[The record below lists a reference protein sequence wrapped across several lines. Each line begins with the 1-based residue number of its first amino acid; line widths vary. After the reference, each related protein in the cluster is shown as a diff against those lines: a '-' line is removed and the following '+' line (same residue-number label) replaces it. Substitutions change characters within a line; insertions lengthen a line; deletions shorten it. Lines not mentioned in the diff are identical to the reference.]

1 MIWKMSDVFFV
12 MIAIS
17 LSMNLLIILL
27 VLLRHFLENQ
37 FNMQQISRLFKFVMM
52 YMLIPLPAISCYVL
66 YVLSFHK
73 SYTIMSDHFSQ
84 IHIIGNRT
92 IGVSTGFG
100 NHMIFMILMII
111 WFIGFVCF
119 GIRRYINSRC
129 ILRKLEKHSSMSQNL
144 QLLAIKEVLTQNLRI
159 NRPVTL
165 LTNTLIPVPFLLGL
179 FHIKIFIPQLELSE
193 SELKLIIEHEL
204 AHCKGNDYFYRKLIF
219 LFCSIYW
226 FNPFVYILANYFV
239 HINEMAC
246 DEVVLYGKSNKERCT
261 YATLII
267 NMAEGKVLIQGAV
280 SLTGH
285 SGNDLGTRIKH
296 VMKKAKKSK
305 GISFL
310 LLIAFVALSCP
321 LSVAVASNGTSIVQ
335 NMISTRIEKRYSSVE
350 QAEKCDTHIEYIEVA
365 DDKTVTMKAVVVTE
379 RGVTWID
386 YDINIKGTE
395 RILIN
400 TVDLASSDKVVFY
413 LKGDN
418 SDDKFEAGII
428 DADKKIRYV
437 ISSDG
442 KINHTFC
449 ISKNEEYQLFIEG
462 TTSNDIRVS
471 GSIIIIN

>member
-1 MIWKMSDVFFV
+1 
-12 MIAIS
+12 
-17 LSMNLLIILL
+17 
-27 VLLRHFLENQ
+27 
-37 FNMQQISRLFKFVMM
+37 
-52 YMLIPLPAISCYVL
+52 
-66 YVLSFHK
+66 
-73 SYTIMSDHFSQ
+73 
-84 IHIIGNRT
+84 
-92 IGVSTGFG
+92 
-100 NHMIFMILMII
+100 
-111 WFIGFVCF
+111 
-119 GIRRYINSRC
+119 
-129 ILRKLEKHSSMSQNL
+129 
-144 QLLAIKEVLTQNLRI
+144 
-159 NRPVTL
+159 
-165 LTNTLIPVPFLLGL
+165 
-179 FHIKIFIPQLELSE
+179 
-193 SELKLIIEHEL
+193 
-204 AHCKGNDYFYRKLIF
+204 
-219 LFCSIYW
+219 
-226 FNPFVYILANYFV
+226 
-239 HINEMAC
+239 MAC